1 VPAAWAADAL
11 LIVFRWLHGLAAVAF
26 LGWTLVLLA
35 GRASASEHE
44 PAAARFKDV
53 VEITLLVFLATG
65 AVLAFDRLSQGA
77 GPLYATL
84 LAVKLAC
91 SVAAYQFAFRW
102 RRRGLAPSSPAGR
115 LALAFGAG
123 AALLAVA
130 MLEVF
135 ERGLRG

>member
-26 LGWTLVLLA
+26 LGWVLVLLSSQ
-35 GRASASEHE
+35 GSASMLHT
-44 PAAARFKDV
+44 RFKDV

-65 AVLAFDRLSQGA
+65 AVLAFDRLSQGP

-84 LAVKLAC
+84 LAIKLVLSA
-91 SVAAYQFAFRW
+91 AAYQLAFQW
-102 RRRGLAPSSPAGR
+102 RRHGLSAASTEGR
-115 LALAFGAG
+115 LVLVFGAA

-130 MLEVF
+130 LLEVF